1 MVSED
6 RRFIK
11 TRAYKTDEQINIPI
25 LPEAFDVLE
34 KYNFKLP
41 FIAEQK
47 YNKAI
52 KTFLKELKFDRI
64 IESENTAP
72 LHEVCTSHT
81 ARKTFHSYAI
91 NTLHLSATEVSKI
104 TGTSP
109 ETINKHYAG
118 ADIEEIAKKMRD
130 RVNS

>member
-1 MVSED
+1 MYW
-6 RRFIK
+6 K
-11 TRAYKTDEQINIPI
+11 NII
-25 LPEAFDVLE
+25 LSFHSSLSR
-34 KYNFKLP
+34 
-41 FIAEQK
+41 K

-64 IESENTAP
+64 IESENAAP

-118 ADIEEIAKKMRD
+118 ADIEEIAKKMRKMI
-130 RVNS
+130 

>member
-1 MVSED
+1 MNW
-6 RRFIK
+6 K
-11 TRAYKTDEQINIPI
+11 K
-25 LPEAFDVLE
+25 AFM
-34 KYNFKLP
+34 P
-41 FIAEQK
+41 FGKIS
-47 YNKAI
+47 NPV
-52 KTFLKELKFDRI
+52 
-64 IESENTAP
+64 IESENAAP

-118 ADIEEIAKKMRD
+118 ADIEEIAKKMRGSGMKVID
-130 RVNS
+130 LNID

>member
-41 FIAEQK
+41 FIVEQK

-72 LHEVCTSHT
+72 LHEVCTSHI
-81 ARKTFHSYAI
+81 ARKTFLSYLI
-91 NTLHLSATEVSKI
+91 NVKKLSAPEVKEI
-104 TGTSP
+104 TGTSAD
-109 ETINKHYAG
+109 TIYKHYAG
-118 ADIEEIAKKMRD
+118 ADVAEIAKKMRG
-130 RVNS
+130 